1 MRARLP
7 HELRDIIYEYLWSD
21 TTSVPT
27 AHYSMIDILRGSG
40 KCLGRPEGGS
50 TAHGSPPHLIQ
61 PAIVGPDAAME
72 VAESWYKTAQS
83 TYGFAFSTS
92 TLLGLERYLTVDHFS
107 VGIDPADVLRISDLR
122 LDIDELCWTPER
134 AEQEELASYDPDHR
148 KVLAAKSRYIGL
160 LSRVKNKRGFQAEC
174 HIDPAKSPAESLAS
188 YVRPVQICL
197 IRVHRSRSTG
207 TRHLAVHRG
216 DLLEY

>member
-7 HELRDIIYEYLWSD
+7 RELRDIIYEYLWSD

-83 TYGFAFSTS
+83 TYVFAFSTS

-107 VGIDPADVLRISDLR
+107 VGIDPADVLRKCDLR

-134 AEQEELASYDPDHR
+134 AEREELASYDPDHR

-160 LSRVKNKRGFQAEC
+160 LSRVKNKRGF
-174 HIDPAKSPAESLAS
+174 KLN
-188 YVRPVQICL
+188 V
-197 IRVHRSRSTG
+197 T
-207 TRHLAVHRG
+207 
-216 DLLEY
+216 